1 MVHLIT
7 KMKRK
12 KCFIIIILSLI
23 LTSVLSCS
31 CKAGSRTLLS
41 KNALGYDFS
50 PLMIHF
56 DSSDLSGLQISG
68 DNDSS
73 FWFIETVDDRDVYTL
88 LHLSENHKE
97 LLFYSKTWL
106 FSDVDSKSFQETQ
119 DGLFQTLCDLYGDP
133 LVQNKE
139 NNLLYF
145 DRNSDPHTKI
155 YAAHGVWRVTD
166 QIIVILHGGGGLGNI
181 GIYTQETVNDA
192 NYNLEINYRIDT
204 GTRY

>member
-1 MVHLIT
+1 MVHLIYTLVCRHKSLLLGSLILITYFTLLLELPTILLGIFLLIPIT

-41 KNALGYDFS
+41 KN
-50 PLMIHF
+50 
-56 DSSDLSGLQISG
+56 
-68 DNDSS
+68 
-73 FWFIETVDDRDVYTL
+73 VYTL

-181 GIYTQETVNDA
+181 GIYTHETVNDDI
-192 NYNLEINYRIDT
+192 YNLEINYRIDT